1 MQIRQYAI
9 YTRDPQF
16 ASCMGWVTQHGLS
29 FELHLNRTR
38 FYIAEGLLLTEF
50 LLRWGSTAELIEPLS
65 E

>member
-16 ASCMGWVTQHGLS
+16 ASCMGWVSQHGLR
-29 FELHLNRTR
+29 FEVHLNRTR
-38 FYIAEGLLLTEF
+38 FYLDEGALLTEF
-50 LLRWGSTAELIEPLS
+50 LLRWGSTAELIESLS